1 MMPDGLR
8 EIALSLRAHRLRFGL
23 AALGVGWG
31 ALMLTFLSAQTG
43 AMAKHFEHELEEI
56 GPKLVVLGPGVVL
69 KDRVGERA
77 SRAVEFEAEDV
88 ARIESLA
95 LVEHASPSVEVLNQ
109 PVRRGR
115 RTKILNVFGWD
126 HDADAIRNLSA
137 AEGRFLSPAD
147 VAEARAVAFLG
158 PLAKERLFGAAPAL
172 GETIQIGPARFRV
185 IGIAV
190 AKHDQLTDVGNPD
203 DLLIIIPYTTAQRR
217 FTRTE
222 QLREMILTAERR
234 ELGSLAIDQARQLTA
249 LHRGF
254 DPHTDTAMWSMNYW
268 DTLKVLFGML
278 FAIQLFM
285 AVAGTLTLGVGAVGV
300 MNIMLVVVG
309 ERTREIG
316 VRKALGARDRDI
328 FVQFLSEAVVVA
340 LGAGLLGT
348 LGGLALL
355 RATAGIFER
364 VGIAVGVWP
373 DAFTQAVVLGA
384 LIGVAIVAGA
394 LPALR
399 AARVPPAEAL
409 RSY

>member
-1 MMPDGLR
+1 MRDLLT
-8 EIALSLRAHRLRFGL
+8 EIVLSLRAHRLRFAL

-43 AMAKHFEHELEEI
+43 AMAKHFEAELEEI
-56 GPKLVVLGPGVVL
+56 GPKLVILGPGVIL

-88 ARIESLA
+88 ARIQSLA
-95 LVEHASPSVEVLNQ
+95 LVEHASPNIQLFNQ
-109 PVRRGR
+109 AVRRGR
-115 RTKILNVFGWD
+115 RTKILNVFGYD
-126 HDADAIRNLSA
+126 HDAAPIRNLRV

-147 VAEARAVAFLG
+147 VSEARTVAFLG
-158 PLAKERLFGAAPAL
+158 PRAKERLFGAAPAL
-172 GETIQIGPARFRV
+172 GETVQIGDARFRV

-190 AKHDQLTDVGNPD
+190 AKADQLMDVGNED
-203 DLLIIIPYTTAQRR
+203 DLLVVIPYTTAQRR

-222 QLREMILTAERR
+222 QLQEMILAAERR
-234 ELGSLAIDQARQLTA
+234 ELGGSAIEQARQLTA

-254 DPHTDTAMWSMNYW
+254 DPHTDTAMWSVDFW

-278 FAIQLFM
+278 FSIQLFM

-316 VRKALGARDRDI
+316 VRKALGARNRDI
-328 FVQFLSEAVVVA
+328 FLQFLCEAVVVA
-340 LGAGLLGT
+340 VGAGLLGT
-348 LGGLALL
+348 AAGLALL
-355 RATAGIFER
+355 RITAPAFER
-364 VGIAVGVWP
+364 VGIVVGFWP

-384 LIGVAIVAGA
+384 LVGVAIVAGA
-394 LPALR
+394 LPAVR

>member
-1 MMPDGLR
+1 MRDLLT
-8 EIALSLRAHRLRFGL
+8 EIGLSLRAHRLRFAL
-23 AALGVGWG
+23 AGLGVGWG

-43 AMAKHFEHELEEI
+43 AMAEHFEHELEEI
-56 GPKLVVLGPGVVL
+56 GPKLVVLGPGVIL

-77 SRAVEFEAEDV
+77 SRSVEFEAEDV

-95 LVEHASPSVEVLNQ
+95 LVEHASPSIEVFNQ

-115 RTKILNVFGWD
+115 RTKILNVYGWD
-126 HDADAIRNLSA
+126 YDAAAIRNMRA

-158 PLAKERLFGAAPAL
+158 PRAKERLFGEAPAL
-172 GETIQIGPARFRV
+172 GETIQIGDGRFRV
-185 IGIAV
+185 VGIAV
-190 AKHDQLTDVGNPD
+190 AKADQLMDVGNED

-217 FTRTE
+217 FTRSE
-222 QLREMILTAERR
+222 QVREMIFAAEHR
-234 ELGSLAIDQARQLTA
+234 ELGGTAIDQARQLTA

-254 DPHTDTAMWSMNYW
+254 DPHTDTAMWSVDFW

-300 MNIMLVVVG
+300 MNIMLVVVN

-328 FVQFLSEAVVVA
+328 FVQFLAEAVVVA

-348 LGGLALL
+348 LAGLGLL
-355 RATAGIFER
+355 RATAGAFER
-364 VGIAVGVWP
+364 AGIVVGTWP
-373 DAFTQAVVLGA
+373 DPFTQAVVTGA
-384 LIGVAIVAGA
+384 LVGVAIVAGA
-394 LPALR
+394 LPAVR

>member
-1 MMPDGLR
+1 MRDLLT
-8 EIALSLRAHRLRFGL
+8 EIGLSLRAHRLRFAL
-23 AALGVGWG
+23 AGLGVGWG

-43 AMAKHFEHELEEI
+43 AMAKHFEQELEEI
-56 GPKLVVLGPGVVL
+56 GPKLVILGPGVIL

-88 ARIESLA
+88 DRIESLA
-95 LVEHASPSVEVLNQ
+95 LVENASPSIQIFNQ

-115 RTKILNVFGWD
+115 RTKILNVNGWD
-126 HDADAIRNLSA
+126 YDAAAIRNVWA

-147 VAEARAVAFLG
+147 VAEARAVAFMG
-158 PLAKERLFGAAPAL
+158 PRAKERLFGAAPAL
-172 GETIQIGPARFRV
+172 GETIQIGASRFRV

-190 AKHDQLTDVGNPD
+190 AKADQLMDVGNED

-222 QLREMILTAERR
+222 QLQEMILAAEQR
-234 ELGSLAIDQARQLTA
+234 ELGATAIDQARQLTA

-254 DPHTDTAMWSMNYW
+254 DPHADTAMWSVDFW

-300 MNIMLVVVG
+300 MNIMLVVVN

-328 FVQFLSEAVVVA
+328 FVQFLAEAVVVA

-348 LGGLALL
+348 LAGLGLL
-355 RATAGIFER
+355 RASAGVFERAGI
-364 VGIAVGVWP
+364 VVGVWP
-373 DAFTQAVVLGA
+373 DPFTQAVVTSA
-384 LIGVAIVAGA
+384 LVGVAVVAGA
-394 LPALR
+394 LPAVR